1 MQEAFRFLQLRHQI
15 GEISDDLMS
24 WWENFMQ
31 SNIQTKESLI
41 AELRQLKILQR
52 QQQKAL
58 ENAENNVS
66 NDKKISNDNVENN
79 PENDNN
85 NANITANSDDNSCE
99 EIDNDFEEVDLQ
111 ELEEIKKMLP
121 PLKRRNNK
129 KRTANK
135 RFLNKAKHKHKHKQ
149 K

>member
-1 MQEAFRFLQLRHQI
+1 MRYMYSAFLIVYDTYQVQSPADDDTPAHFLPRLFFHV
-15 GEISDDLMS
+15 
-24 WWENFMQ
+24 WY
-31 SNIQTKESLI
+31 
-41 AELRQLKILQR
+41 
-52 QQQKAL
+52 
-58 ENAENNVS
+58 
-66 NDKKISNDNVENN
+66 VENN

>member
-1 MQEAFRFLQLRHQI
+1 
-15 GEISDDLMS
+15 
-24 WWENFMQ
+24 MQ

>member
-1 MQEAFRFLQLRHQI
+1 MKMRLRRRH
-15 GEISDDLMS
+15 
-24 WWENFMQ
+24 
-31 SNIQTKESLI
+31 
-41 AELRQLKILQR
+41 LK
-52 QQQKAL
+52 
-58 ENAENNVS
+58 
-66 NDKKISNDNVENN
+66 DNVKVFIKRTVIFIISALMLWGAIICIKDINN